1 MIDEARGRASG
12 GGGRGVRS
20 GERDRNLGGEVTDYA
35 TATLDVVRRA
45 GVAALARELGPVG
58 MVRFLQ
64 QFETGSGD
72 YTAERQRDYGAG
84 TPGAVT
90 ALAEEIMREQ
100 QAGRLGPLASEHVEP
115 R

>member
-1 MIDEARGRASG
+1 MVNEEPGRASG
-12 GGGRGVRS
+12 GDGADARS
-20 GERDRNLGGEVTDYA
+20 GGNGPNLGGHVTDYS

-58 MVRFLQ
+58 IVRFFQ

-72 YTAERQRDYGAG
+72 YTAERQRGYAAG
-84 TPGAVT
+84 TPRAVT
-90 ALAEEIMREQ
+90 ALAEEVMREQ
-100 QAGRLGPLASEHVEP
+100 QAGRLGPLASGGVEP